1 MMCSVCYVF
10 FFFLLLS
17 GSSTLSSIP
26 FFPFIFPFSFGY
38 DKKKQEEQVLVDP
51 VKEL

>member
-10 FFFLLLS
+10 FFVPLS
-17 GSSTLSSIP
+17 GGSALSSIP
-26 FFPFIFPFSFGY
+26 FSIHFFPFSFGY